1 MWCIR
6 FIIFSIFFMGIISG
20 AAART
25 YYLPDYQNEF
35 IYWNRSQNDD
45 SGQHTSTPSCST
57 YGYYSAPQNNADC
70 ARVKDPV
77 PGLVCYSC
85 LPCSSE
91 YVYSSSNCSGD
102 YITSG
107 SSCGGKY
114 NKCICDRSKF
124 PGSGSGGCSSGQKI
138 DTSASCKGP
147 SDTSTYYE
155 CTDDPCSGLISKS
168 ICENQGN
175 YCVSSSQCAEGC
187 DQCLERCSAYK
198 TYEGAIECDNGC
210 MNASDQISGCTG
222 LCKAGSTC
230 KPTSCDEGYEL
241 SGDTCVPKACPTGTA
256 VKAEDCG
263 SMPNGEFVFDFPAVV
278 KGYSGSTP
286 CFACA
291 ASCDSG
297 YATNT
302 RGCGTTPEHGA
313 WTLAASS
320 GGWWNSS
327 GFRVNNCSKCI
338 LNCDSGYEAS
348 GNQCIQSCSPK
359 DCSSYTLTS
368 IPENASYDSCIPGC
382 GDTMPRYKLLSC
394 NSGYVT
400 SVSSCGRNPTNGSWV
415 LSGSGNCKKCI
426 VSCTGSGWVNCP
438 SYAGSSCSNTC
449 LPSNICEYRAKE
461 LGIPNYPSGQGTGG
475 NRANFF
481 SSMSCPCSGS
491 ANYCSIS
498 SSSHCVNMTTTYGSN
513 TYNCALIMPSGANN
527 GKCKGYNTVMATGI
541 STLEAL
547 ASRVSSSTV
556 YLSMEAGTISS
567 ASGYGTGRIC
577 VETSW

>member
-102 YITSG
+102 Y
-107 SSCGGKY
+107 
-114 NKCICDRSKF
+114 
-124 PGSGSGGCSSGQKI
+124 
-138 DTSASCKGP
+138 
-147 SDTSTYYE
+147 
-155 CTDDPCSGLISKS
+155 
-168 ICENQGN
+168 
-175 YCVSSSQCAEGC
+175 
-187 DQCLERCSAYK
+187 
-198 TYEGAIECDNGC
+198 
-210 MNASDQISGCTG
+210 
-222 LCKAGSTC
+222 
-230 KPTSCDEGYEL
+230 
-241 SGDTCVPKACPTGTA
+241 
-256 VKAEDCG
+256 
-263 SMPNGEFVFDFPAVV
+263 
-278 KGYSGSTP
+278 
-286 CFACA
+286 
-291 ASCDSG
+291 
-297 YATNT
+297 
-302 RGCGTTPEHGA
+302 
-313 WTLAASS
+313 
-320 GGWWNSS
+320 
-327 GFRVNNCSKCI
+327 
-338 LNCDSGYEAS
+338 
-348 GNQCIQSCSPK
+348 
-359 DCSSYTLTS
+359 
-368 IPENASYDSCIPGC
+368 
-382 GDTMPRYKLLSC
+382 
-394 NSGYVT
+394 VT

-491 ANYCSIS
+491 ANYCSFS

-527 GKCKGYNTVMATGI
+527 GKCKGYNTVMATDI